1 MRLQKQCAAP
11 RQEEQMPR
19 LTSFHPSATRW
30 AVAAALIVCFSLAGQ
45 ARAAPSEARQW
56 VAQGDAGASLLIYG
70 TPESDDVLLSLTCD
84 HSTKALTLWY
94 VVEPVRAKD
103 PESLAISLRSQ
114 AGTVALVGKGSRSE
128 LDNAYSLEVATEFT
142 PELEK
147 VLGGAKALSILVED
161 RAVEVP
167 MDATA
172 QDGIAL
178 LKKGCGK

>member
-1 MRLQKQCAAP
+1 
-11 RQEEQMPR
+11 MPR
-19 LTSFHPSATRW
+19 LTSFHPYATRW
-30 AVAAALIVCFSLAGQ
+30 AIAVALIACFSLAGQ
-45 ARAAPSEARQW
+45 VRATGAGRQW

-70 TPESDDVLLSLTCD
+70 TPETDDVLLSLACD
-84 HSTKALTLWY
+84 HSTKALTVWY
-94 VVEPVRAKD
+94 VVEPIHAKD
-103 PESLAISLRSQ
+103 PESLAINMRSQ

-147 VLGGAKALSILVED
+147 VLSGAKALSILVED
-161 RAVEVP
+161 RAVEIP
-167 MDATA
+167 MDGTT